1 MLENAMVVDWYWGEQ
16 GYGVPL
22 RQRSF
27 DSAEEYEQRW
37 PVGAY
42 PKTEGEVRKKNRT
55 GGGGKRHCAERQIG
69 RRIRQFSPLRA
80 QLHAEAGG
88 IPAFSRMIT
97 GHGGMRRDKHS
108 RPAGNLTFRNKVQHP
123 ERLKQ

>member
-16 GYGVPL
+16 EYGVPL

-42 PKTEGEVRKKNRT
+42 PKTEGEKCAGETEPVEEKYVRDT
-55 GGGGKRHCAERQIG
+55 GLAEEKCARAAGEERDIAQNG
-69 RRIRQFSPLRA
+69 RSEEESGRSPR
-80 QLHAEAGG
+80 
-88 IPAFSRMIT
+88 
-97 GHGGMRRDKHS
+97 
-108 RPAGNLTFRNKVQHP
+108 
-123 ERLKQ
+123 

>member
-16 GYGVPL
+16 EYGVPL

-42 PKTEGEVRKKNRT
+42 PKTEGEKCARKTGQAEEMCVRDAGPAEEK
-55 GGGGKRHCAERQIG
+55 CARAAGPAEEESDIAQNG
-69 RRIRQFSPLRA
+69 RSEEESGSFLR
-80 QLHAEAGG
+80 
-88 IPAFSRMIT
+88 
-97 GHGGMRRDKHS
+97 
-108 RPAGNLTFRNKVQHP
+108 
-123 ERLKQ
+123 

>member
-55 GGGGKRHCAERQIG
+55 GGGNVRKRCGAGGGKVRKGCRAGGGGKRHCAERQIG

-80 QLHAEAGG
+80 QLHACLLSL
-88 IPAFSRMIT
+88 IHI
-97 GHGGMRRDKHS
+97 
-108 RPAGNLTFRNKVQHP
+108 
-123 ERLKQ
+123 

>member
-16 GYGVPL
+16 EYGVPL

-42 PKTEGEVRKKNRT
+42 PKTEGEKCARKT
-55 GGGGKRHCAERQIG
+55 GQAEEKCARAAGSAGEESDIAQNG
-69 RRIRQFSPLRA
+69 RSEEESGSSLR
-80 QLHAEAGG
+80 
-88 IPAFSRMIT
+88 
-97 GHGGMRRDKHS
+97 
-108 RPAGNLTFRNKVQHP
+108 
-123 ERLKQ
+123 